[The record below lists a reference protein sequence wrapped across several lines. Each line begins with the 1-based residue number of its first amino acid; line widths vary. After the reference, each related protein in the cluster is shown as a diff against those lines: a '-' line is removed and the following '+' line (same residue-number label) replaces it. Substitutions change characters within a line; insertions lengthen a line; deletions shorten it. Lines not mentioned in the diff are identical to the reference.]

1 MGTVGPV
8 PSAGLDV
15 TALGLTVTRVVA
27 FPTELLENERT
38 LESKACNSEWTC
50 WANWIKF
57 CVLVTGMSNMSMVRR
72 EFIDLFIADMHNN
85 IFFTLAVTTPVS
97 LSRHQMLA
105 LRKQMTNVRHL
116 TQSHMMKLLCDT
128 TIPKTKKSFRGRWA
142 VENDETVTMR

>member
-85 IFFTLAVTTPVS
+85 NFFYLGSNNTCVPLQAPDVGPAQTNDKRSTPDSVAHDEVTV
-97 LSRHQMLA
+97 
-105 LRKQMTNVRHL
+105 
-116 TQSHMMKLLCDT
+116 
-128 TIPKTKKSFRGRWA
+128 
-142 VENDETVTMR
+142 